1 MLNRFVIGFL
11 LIFLDFCLICGA
23 VRFKFL
29 KLVAILEVFVVDI
42 LWVLVDLLVYSSS
55 FFLFDGLV
63 CICAPLM
70 CFVLIILLIET
81 PLMC

>member
-29 KLVAILEVFVVDI
+29 KLVAILEVLVVDI
-42 LWVLVDLLVYSSS
+42 LWVLVDLFSVQLF

-70 CFVLIILLIET
+70 RFVLFCFVLF
-81 PLMC
+81 